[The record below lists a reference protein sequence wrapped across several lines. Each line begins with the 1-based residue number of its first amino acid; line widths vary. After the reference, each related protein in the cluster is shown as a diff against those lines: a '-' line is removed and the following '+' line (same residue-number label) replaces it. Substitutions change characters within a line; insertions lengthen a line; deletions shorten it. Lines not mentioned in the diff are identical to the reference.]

1 MKFLLAAFVALIPQV
16 ASTETLL
23 GTKTISPGISLTF
36 EAAARDT
43 IYPAE
48 QFLDEDQTD
57 VHLEVLANW
66 NQNAPS
72 GFPIG
77 GHVAYLEVD
86 VEIVSEQS
94 GESRSTRLTPHLNLS
109 DGLHYA
115 QNFKLPGDDDET
127 YQLTFSINSPLR
139 GSVGIHSDWLQSY
152 GQKLLEAQIVVFQ
165 SVSLM
170 EATRSRR
177 EKRTGE

>member
-1 MKFLLAAFVALIPQV
+1 MKLFLATFVALMAQT

-43 IYPAE
+43 IFPAE

-57 VHLEVLANW
+57 VHLEVLASW
-66 NQNAPS
+66 DQSAPS

-77 GHVAYLEVD
+77 GHVAYLDVD
-86 VEIVSEQS
+86 VEIVNEQS
-94 GESRSTRLTPHLNLS
+94 GKSRSTRLTPHLNLS

-115 QNFKLPGDDDET
+115 QNVQLPGADDQT
-127 YQLTFSINSPLR
+127 YQLTFSISPPVA
-139 GSVGIHSDWLQSY
+139 GSLGIHSDWLQSF
-152 GQKLLEAQIVVFQ
+152 GERLLGTQTVVFQ

-170 EATRSRR
+170 EAARSRR
-177 EKRTGE
+177 KN

>member
-77 GHVAYLEVD
+77 GHVAYLEVN
-86 VEIVSEQS
+86 VEVTNEQS
-94 GESRSTRLTPHLNLS
+94 GEYRSTRLTPHLNLS

-115 QNFKLPGDDDET
+115 QNFKLPGDDDQT
-127 YQLTFSINSPLR
+127 YRLIFSINPPII
-139 GSVGIHSDWLQSY
+139 GSVGIHSDWLQSF
-152 GQKLLEAQIVVFQ
+152 GQKLLETHTVVFQ
-165 SVSLM
+165 GVSLT
-170 EATRSRR
+170 EAARSRR
-177 EKRTGE
+177 TK

>member
-1 MKFLLAAFVALIPQV
+1 MKFLVATFVALIAQA

-23 GTKTISPGISLTF
+23 GTATVSPGISLIF

-43 IYPAE
+43 IYPTE

-57 VHLEVLANW
+57 VHLEVLASW

-86 VEIVSEQS
+86 VEIVNEQS
-94 GESRSTRLTPHLNLS
+94 GKSRSTRLTPHLNLS

-115 QNFKLPGDDDET
+115 QNFKLPGKDDQT
-127 YQLTFSINSPLR
+127 YQLTFNINPPVG
-139 GSVGIHSDWLQSY
+139 GSLGIHSDWRQSV
-152 GQKLLEAQIVVFQ
+152 GEKLVESQTVVFQ

-170 EATRSRR
+170 EASRSRR
-177 EKRTGE
+177 

>member
-1 MKFLLAAFVALIPQV
+1 MRFFVATFIALIAQT

-57 VHLEVLANW
+57 VHLEVLASW

-86 VEIVSEQS
+86 VEIVNEQS
-94 GESRSTRLTPHLNLS
+94 GKSRSTRLTPHLNLS

-115 QNFKLPGDDDET
+115 QNLKLPGDDDQT
-127 YQLTFSINSPLR
+127 YQLTFSINPPVG
-139 GSVGIHSDWLQSY
+139 GSLGIHSDWLQSF
-152 GQKLLEAQIVVFQ
+152 GKKLVETQTVVFQ
-165 SVSLM
+165 SDSLM

-177 EKRTGE
+177 EK

>member
-1 MKFLLAAFVALIPQV
+1 MKFVLAAFVILIAQA

-23 GTKTISPGISLTF
+23 GTAAISPGISLTF

-48 QFLDEDQTD
+48 HFLDEDQTD
-57 VHLEVLANW
+57 VHLEVLASW
-66 NQNAPS
+66 NQRAPS

-86 VEIVSEQS
+86 VEIVNEQS
-94 GESRSTRLTPHLNLS
+94 GESGSTRLTPHLNLS

-115 QNFKLPGDDDET
+115 QNFKLPGDDEQT
-127 YQLTFSINSPLR
+127 YQLTFIINPPVG
-139 GSVGIHSDWLQSY
+139 GSLGIHSDWAEAL
-152 GQKLLEAQIVVFQ
+152 GKELLEAQTVVFEG
-165 SVSLM
+165 VSLM
-170 EATRSRR
+170 EAARSRR
-177 EKRTGE
+177 EK